1 MSNKITIQLKSKN
14 PKITVKS
21 NVGVSTE
28 PVNLVNDGV
37 KKSQTILYDM
47 NNMEANKINENQVI
61 RKKKIGNV
69 EENKIIRKKQFSSE
83 EQANFQEMTN
93 TLIRKKNDRQP
104 MNHSEEPNHK
114 LSTETKKQEKIE
126 KKIKKEKDKQERK
139 EKKEREKREK
149 KENKIKEKSKNRI
162 KLGLDKEESDLDKNK
177 KPKPSLTM
185 VKPSST
191 VVKPMKL
198 KKSIDYDD
206 ELPTIEGS
214 DIVTECL
221 HILKNN
227 DPKSELSKEELAEK
241 VEYQKDILQKNKAKY
256 KEADYLLKMSA
267 IEKILSK
274 LRIGLTQDNLKVME
288 ETNVKIDKIVLDKKI
303 PKEQF
308 KKKIDLSGKC
318 DEPDPTY
325 QIVTNSRKYFEKMT
339 YMAPPKEIIFPKNKG
354 NQPLPADLLNQINF
368 RG

>member
-1 MSNKITIQLKSKN
+1 
-14 PKITVKS
+14 
-21 NVGVSTE
+21 
-28 PVNLVNDGV
+28 
-37 KKSQTILYDM
+37 M
-47 NNMEANKINENQVI
+47 NQ
-61 RKKKIGNV
+61 
-69 EENKIIRKKQFSSE
+69 
-83 EQANFQEMTN
+83 
-93 TLIRKKNDRQP
+93 
-104 MNHSEEPNHK
+104 SEEPNHK

-126 KKIKKEKDKQERK
+126 KKIKREKEKQERK
-139 EKKEREKREK
+139 EKKEKEKREK

-177 KPKPSLTM
+177 KPKSSLTM

-191 VVKPMKL
+191 VVKPTKL
-198 KKSIDYDD
+198 KKSTDYDD
-206 ELPTIEGS
+206 ELPTIDGS

-227 DPKSELSKEELAEK
+227 DPKCELSKEELAEK